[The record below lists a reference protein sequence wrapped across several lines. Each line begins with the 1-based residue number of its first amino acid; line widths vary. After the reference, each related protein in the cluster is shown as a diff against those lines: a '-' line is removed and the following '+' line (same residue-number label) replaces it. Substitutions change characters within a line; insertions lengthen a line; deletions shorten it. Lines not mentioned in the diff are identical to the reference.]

1 MVYTADSYSDKKV
14 ETFKQQLL
22 SNLKGFCEARKGV
35 KGLFHADA
43 DVWRKTERAVSCID
57 GNILREFDLS

>member
-1 MVYTADSYSDKKV
+1 MGYTADSYSDKKV

-22 SNLKGFCEARKGV
+22 SNLKGFCGARKGV

-43 DVWRKTERAVSCID
+43 DVWRKTE
-57 GNILREFDLS
+57 